1 MMKRSGL
8 VGLGVVAALALSG
21 IAALPASA
29 NLSLACYKAQN
40 DEFGVSGNYKNKT
53 CTEKTAV
60 LKGEYV
66 LAEPTDFITEDL
78 WCAKMT
84 PVVGPPG
91 TGQYKNAKCTEKE
104 EDGEYTEVIVPEEQ
118 RKEKAATGLP
128 EISITLA
135 GSSYPLDL
143 NYESST
149 VVTKLEDGAGALL
162 EGKGLKLLL
171 LTAAE
176 SSLGTFNADFLNNIE
191 ASSNRKC
198 HTSGDK
204 TATVLSEGSFH
215 IVYTSLSPLE
225 LGILFLPHE
234 VKVECEGV
242 TTKVRG
248 DVISSI
254 NEASDSG
261 SLTSIKGKLE
271 KGSTAGSQEIT
282 EYYNTT
288 GTKVKAELIAET
300 GSVEHKSNEQV
311 KEETTLTASGS
322 NMFEI
327 VNK

>member
-1 MMKRSGL
+1 VQSHYYTNIGVEMKRLKLAGMALVALCAMGL
-8 VGLGVVAALALSG
+8 MATSAF
-21 IAALPASA
+21 ALPEVKS
-29 NLSLACYKAQN
+29 
-40 DEFGVSGNYKNKT
+40 VSST
-53 CTEKTAV
+53 
-60 LKGEYV
+60 
-66 LAEPTDFITEDL
+66 
-78 WCAKMT
+78 
-84 PVVGPPG
+84 
-91 TGQYKNAKCTEKE
+91 
-104 EDGEYTEVIVPEEQ
+104 
-118 RKEKAATGLP
+118 
-128 EISITLA
+128 
-135 GSSYPLDL
+135 YPLDL

-149 VVTKLEDGAGALL
+149 VVTKLEDGNGALL

-171 LTAAE
+171 ITTE
-176 SSLGTFNADFLNNIE
+176 KTSLGTFNADFLNVVE
-191 ASSNRKC
+191 TSSSKKC

-254 NEASDSG
+254 NEATDSG
-261 SLTSIKGKLE
+261 MLTSIKGKLE

-311 KEETTLTASGS
+311 KEETTLTTS
-322 NMFEI
+322 NTFEI
-327 VNK
+327 VNR